1 MISNVSLV
9 CRAKE
14 IIKAEKCRMVEID
27 SFNEKGAF
35 TFRFKVRHWSHDIRG
50 KLFSIK
56 EGSLMIII
64 GKLINDDKG
73 ETIIVCEKLEFL
85 DKGERKIVTVW
96 SDC

>member
-14 IIKAEKCRMVEID
+14 IIEEEKCRVVEID
-27 SFNEKGAF
+27 SYNEKGAF
-35 TFRFKVRHWSHDIRG
+35 TFRFKVRHWSHEIRG

-56 EGSLMIII
+56 ENSLLVII

-73 ETIIVCEKLEFL
+73 EAIIVAEKVEFL
-85 DKGERKIVTVW
+85 DKGERQIV
-96 SDC
+96 SI

>member
-85 DKGERKIVTVW
+85 DKGERKIVTV
-96 SDC
+96 